1 MAVTPEDASR
11 LLRRATLASVCVALT
26 LITAKALVWWLS
38 GSVALLASLMDSL
51 MDGAASLVTLLAV
64 RYSLQPADAEH
75 RFGHGKAEAL
85 AGLGQSA
92 FISLSAVLLV
102 VEGTRKLLNPQPVE
116 ATGLAI
122 GVMLLS
128 IALTIALVSYQR
140 HVVRRTGSTAVAGD
154 ALHYASDLAMNV
166 AIIVAIIAAGFGY
179 LRVDALVALVI
190 GLYIFVSA
198 MRIGFAAV
206 QLLLDRE
213 LDDAQ
218 RTQIS
223 ALVASHPGVLGFH
236 DLRTRQSGRTQ
247 FIQVHVELDK
257 DLSLEAAHAIIA
269 DIGRTLC
276 EAMPTAE
283 VIIHPDPV
291 PVSKVVPV
299 GGGRTSDV

>member
-1 MAVTPEDASR
+1 MAITREEASR

-26 LITAKALVWWLS
+26 LITTKALVWWLS

-51 MDGAASLVTLLAV
+51 MDGAASLVTLVAV

-102 VEGTRKLLNPQPVE
+102 VEGARKLLHPQPVE

-128 IALTIALVSYQR
+128 IVLTLALVSYQR
-140 HVVRRTGSTAVAGD
+140 HVVRRTASTAVAGD

-166 AIIVAIIAAGFGY
+166 AIIIAIIAAGFGY

-198 MRIGFAAV
+198 MRIGFTAV

-223 ALVASHPGVLGFH
+223 TLVASHPGVLGFH

-269 DIGRTLC
+269 DVGRSLR
-276 EAMPTAE
+276 EAMPAAE

-291 PVSKVVPV
+291 PLSKVVPV
-299 GGGRTSDV
+299 GSGRTSDV

>member
-1 MAVTPEDASR
+1 
-11 LLRRATLASVCVALT
+11 
-26 LITAKALVWWLS
+26 
-38 GSVALLASLMDSL
+38 
-51 MDGAASLVTLLAV
+51 
-64 RYSLQPADAEH
+64 

-102 VEGTRKLLNPQPVE
+102 TEGTRKLLKPQPVE

-122 GVMLLS
+122 AVMLLS
-128 IALTIALVSYQR
+128 IALTIALVLYQR
-140 HVVRRTGSTAVAGD
+140 RVVRLTGSTAVAGD

-166 AIIVAIIAAGFGY
+166 AIIAAIIAAGFGY
-179 LRVDALVALVI
+179 LRVDALVALAI

-198 MRIGFAAV
+198 LRIGFVAV

-213 LDDAQ
+213 LDDGQ

-269 DIGRTLC
+269 DVGRALR

-283 VIIHPDPV
+283 VIIHADPV
-291 PVSKVVPV
+291 PVGKVMPV
-299 GGGRTSDV
+299 GSAGRLTPDA